1 MSLLTKKS
9 VPWIIGIVA
18 MLSLAGLITG
28 VLLNT
33 SDSPTGKSVAVKYVT
48 PTLPDGMEAVTAQAV
63 SAAGVENAETT
74 VNSLTPPAGFL
85 PNLSV
90 AADIVNSEPVIGSAN
105 TSIPARVA
113 QQTPVEI
120 SISPMEDWNPVRTQH
135 TFTITVNEAGGTP
148 ASGVEV
154 ELILNR
160 FGEAVGDI
168 VSMTGE
174 NPRKVDNT
182 FGRVITDAN
191 GEATLT
197 ITATR
202 AGDTDVTAYVPEIE
216 DANTHKVF
224 AVKHWVDMDVEFP
237 PDAVNLIGND
247 HPMVVRVFRTTNGTP
262 LANVEVLWT
271 IVDDEP
277 NANLDGAP
285 QTVSTR
291 TNTDGEAMVTL
302 RQVEPAGGDNQVS
315 VEVIHDVTGKSMFSR
330 TVTKQWQSP
339 SIQVDKQGPESLG
352 LRNTAEYTVTVTNSG
367 DRVASAVILTDE
379 LPSGLTFV
387 SSEPAAS
394 SVEGSTVTWNLGDID
409 AAGSTTVAMVL
420 SAEAIGSQ
428 VNRATAVSTEGITG
442 QDDSVTN
449 VLPGSLEMTKTA
461 PAESLLGE
469 EISYQITVANN
480 GNGSLTNVVVTDAL
494 PGSVQL
500 VSSSPQASV
509 TGGTASW
516 TVATLDS
523 GVSESFTITAT
534 TTETGSITNQVG
546 AISDEGASASADAIT
561 VVQNSDVSVAKTV
574 NQEAVVVGE
583 TAVFTIAVTNN
594 GDAAATDVSVVD
606 TLPAGLEVV
615 SSTPESVSAAG
626 QSSTLGWTLASLA
639 AGASTEIVVTARA
652 AAAGSHTNTVA
663 VTNRGI
669 TVNAEATVVALTPA
683 ISLTKDGGSAMY
695 IGGERDYTIT
705 ATNTGEATLTGV
717 TITDTIPDGLSYVT
731 SDNGGTIADNVVTWN
746 VGSLAVEESATVS
759 VTLMGDSAAEVTNQ
773 ANVTTDQ
780 GAQAEATFDV
790 TILSAAGA
798 HVGITDRNDPLG
810 IGDETEIDITLR
822 NQSTTTS
829 LTNVS
834 LTVSIPT
841 QLEIVSAEGGSISG
855 QQVTYPTIDTF
866 AASEERILTIRVRAV
881 AAGDVVTSATLT
893 YNEFGQPV
901 TAQEGTKI
909 IDR

>member
-1 MSLLTKKS
+1 MSLFTKKS

-18 MLSLAGLITG
+18 MMALAGVITG

-33 SDSPTGKSVAVKYVT
+33 SDSPTGTSVAVKTVT
-48 PTLPDGMEAVTAQAV
+48 PILLDNMEAVTAQAV
-63 SAAGVENAETT
+63 PAAGVENTETT

-85 PNLSV
+85 PDLGV
-90 AADIVNSEPVIGSAN
+90 GADIVNSEPVIGSAN
-105 TSIPARVA
+105 TSIQPRVS
-113 QQTPVEI
+113 QQAPVEI
-120 SISPMEDWNPVRTQH
+120 SISPAEDWNPVRTQH

-160 FGEAVGDI
+160 SGEAVGDI

-224 AVKHWVDMDVEFP
+224 AVKHWVDMEVEFP
-237 PDAVNLIGND
+237 TDAVNLIGND

-262 LANVEVLWT
+262 LANVEVVWT

-291 TNTDGEAMVTL
+291 TNADGEAIVTL

-315 VEVIHDVTGKSMFSR
+315 VEVIHDVTGKAMFSR

-352 LRNTAEYTVTVTNSG
+352 LRNTAEYTVTVSNSG
-367 DRVASAVILTDE
+367 DRVASAVMLTDE

-394 SVEGSTVTWNLGDID
+394 SVEGSTVTWNLGDIE
-409 AAGSTTVAMVL
+409 AAGSVTVSMVL

-449 VLPGSLEMTKTA
+449 VLPGSLAMTKTA

-480 GNGSLTNVVVTDAL
+480 GNGSLTNVVVTDTL
-494 PGSVQL
+494 PGSVQV

-516 TVATLDS
+516 IVATLDS

-534 TTETGSITNQVG
+534 TTETGSITNQ
-546 AISDEGASASADAIT
+546 AKASSDEGASASADAIT
-561 VVQNSDVSVAKTV
+561 VVQNSDVSVTKAV

-594 GDAAATDVSVVD
+594 GDAAATNVSVVD

-615 SSTPESVSAAG
+615 SSTPEAASG
-626 QSSTLGWTLASLA
+626 QGSTLEWTISSLA

-669 TVNAEATVVALTPA
+669 TVNAEATVIALTPA

-717 TITDTIPDGLSYVT
+717 TITDTIPDGMSYVT
-731 SDNGGTIADNVVTWN
+731 SDNSGTIAGNVVTWN

-810 IGDETEIDITLR
+810 IGDETELDITLR

-834 LTVSIPT
+834 LTVIVPT
-841 QLEIVSAEGGSISG
+841 ELEIVSAEGGSISG
-855 QQVTYPTIDTF
+855 QQVTYPTINTF

>member
-1 MSLLTKKS
+1 MSLFTKMS

-18 MLSLAGLITG
+18 MVALAGVITG

-33 SDSPTGKSVAVKYVT
+33 SDSPTGTSVAVKTVT
-48 PTLPDGMEAVTAQAV
+48 PILPDNMDAISAQAIP
-63 SAAGVENAETT
+63 AAGVESTETT
-74 VNSLTPPAGFL
+74 VESLTAPAGFL

-90 AADIVNSEPVIGSAN
+90 GADIVKSEPVIGSAN
-105 TSIPARVA
+105 TSIQPRVS

-120 SISPMEDWNPVRTQH
+120 SISPAEDWNPVRTQH

-202 AGDTDVTAYVPEIE
+202 SGDTDVTAYVPEIE

-247 HPMVVRVFRTTNGTP
+247 HPMVARVFRTTNGTP
-262 LANVEVLWT
+262 LANIEVLWT

-285 QTVSTR
+285 QAVSTR
-291 TNTDGEAMVTL
+291 TNADGEAMVTL
-302 RQVEPAGGDNQVS
+302 RQVEPVGGDNQVS
-315 VEVIHDVTGKSMFSR
+315 VAVIHDVTGKAMFSR

-367 DRVASAVILTDE
+367 DRTASAVMLTDE

-409 AAGSTTVAMVL
+409 AAGSMTVTMVL

-428 VNRATAVSTEGITG
+428 VNRATAVSSEGVTG

-449 VLPGSLEMTKTA
+449 VLPGSLVMTKTA

-469 EISYQITVANN
+469 EISYTVSIAND
-480 GNGSLTNVVVTDAL
+480 GNGSLTNVVVTDTL

-500 VSSSPQASV
+500 VFSSPQASV
-509 TGGTASW
+509 ADGAASW
-516 TVATLDS
+516 TIATLDS
-523 GVSESFTITAT
+523 GVTESFVITAT

-546 AISDEGASASADAIT
+546 ASSDEGLSASAQAT
-561 VVQNSDVSVAKTV
+561 TLVTNSDVSVTKAV

-583 TAVFTIAVTNN
+583 TAEFTIALTNN
-594 GDAAATDVSVVD
+594 GDADTTNVSVVD
-606 TLPAGLEVV
+606 TLPAGLELV
-615 SSTPESVSAAG
+615 SSVPEAISAEG
-626 QSSTLGWTLASLA
+626 QSSILGWTLASLA
-639 AGASTEIVVTARA
+639 AGESTSITVTARA
-652 AAAGSHTNTVA
+652 TVAGSHTNTVT

-695 IGGERDYTIT
+695 IDGERDYTIT

-717 TITDTIPDGLSYVT
+717 TITDTIPDGMSYVT
-731 SDNGGTIADNVVTWN
+731 SDNGGTIVENVATWN
-746 VGSLAVEESATVS
+746 VGSLAEAESVSVS
-759 VTLMGDSAAEVTNQ
+759 VTLRGNFAAEVTNQ

-780 GAQAEATFDV
+780 GAQAEATFNV
-790 TILSAAGA
+790 LILSAAGA

-822 NQSTTTS
+822 NQSATTS

-834 LTVSIPT
+834 LTVSVPT
-841 QLEIVSAEGGSISG
+841 ELEIVSAAGGSISG
-855 QQVTYPTIDTF
+855 QQVTYPTIETF
-866 AASEERILTIRVRAV
+866 AASEERILTITVRAI

-901 TAQEGTKI
+901 TSQEGTKI